1 MEIRKNLPYLL
12 TREEAS
18 EFLGISV
25 VTFDRYF
32 RSNENFPRFTIG
44 KSERYTIE
52 SIINY
57 IKSKE
62 C

>member
-18 EFLGISV
+18 EFLGVSV

-32 RSNENFPRFTIG
+32 RSNEHLPRFIIG
-44 KSERYTIE
+44 KSERYTID
-52 SIINY
+52 SLMKY
-57 IKSKE
+57 IKSNE
-62 C
+62 S